1 MSIQITLNNL
11 QHQINTLKG
20 VNGLTNPLTEDI
32 NAATYKMTNLSSI
45 GLKDGSTNRAI
56 TIADSVL
63 EIDGAPYGNV
73 SNPLTANLDCGDH
86 SLSNVSAL
94 SFTGQES
101 SIYLDAGVITFT
113 HEVEF
118 GGNNVGDI
126 GEIACQNVDINGG
139 DLTYVAPNLRIA
151 NDLVLTAA
159 NISGNIPT
167 TFTKITVGT
176 SPNQFT
182 FGVNPTNN
190 LALYTGTVVQ
200 PSDLVGEVAYI
211 SADNGLTTDIVTFTD
226 TADSANHKLMLSSS
240 TPYRLQIDGK
250 QIMIEDDMTNYY
262 SKDAD
267 INTQHDIY
275 MNGHNIANI
284 GELGIGLS
292 QNKVLTLDGDDDLT
306 FDENKIVTSA
316 NIAGYID
323 GSNIFQQVYK
333 DSYLTDF
340 NPSYTTYEMH
350 IDLTPEL
357 AGQTPTLGYSVFIR
371 GHLNAIVLARLPSG
385 SDTVIGNECFDYE
398 LLVFGT
404 GRSWS
409 FNVDSVTAHNPY
421 VHTDGTQHE
430 LTFTADPDND
440 NSIICT
446 LNFEGINQNKI
457 MNSYSVVVNRF

>member
-1 MSIQITLNNL
+1 MFTTNIRLNSL
-11 QHQINTLKG
+11 QRQINALEAVEG
-20 VNGLTNPLTEDI
+20 VTNPMVADVDASNHKI
-32 NAATYKMTNLSSI
+32 TNLSSI
-45 GLKDGSTNRAI
+45 GLKDGATNRTI
-56 TIADSVL
+56 TLADSTIK
-63 EIDGAPYGNV
+63 IDGATYGGV
-73 SNPLTANLDCGDH
+73 SNPLTSDLDCNSKNLTSVEQITTGSVKFNDN
-86 SLSNVSAL
+86 SVLAPYAGNLEYAGNPVIVQGSAGFWL
-94 SFTGQES
+94 GS
-101 SIYLDAGVITFT
+101 YDM
-113 HEVEF
+113 
-118 GGNNVGDI
+118 GGNTISDAV
-126 GEIACQNVDINGG
+126 INGPSADFG
-139 DLTYVAPNLRIA
+139 
-151 NDLVLTAA
+151 
-159 NISGNIPT
+159 
-167 TFTKITVGT
+167 KITINGE
-176 SPNQFT
+176 PDQFT
-182 FGVNPTNN
+182 LAVDSTSKN
-190 LALYTGTVVQ
+190 LSLYTGSVVQ
-200 PSDLVGEVAYI
+200 PSDFVGEVAYI

>member
-1 MSIQITLNNL
+1 MNKKYHHNIYNMFTTNIRLNSL
-11 QHQINTLKG
+11 QRQINALEE
-20 VNGLTNPLTEDI
+20 VNGLTNPLISDVDASSHKIT
-32 NAATYKMTNLSSI
+32 KLSSVGI
-45 GLKDGSTNRAI
+45 LDGSTNRAI

-101 SIYLDAGVITFT
+101 SIYLNAGIITFT

-200 PSDLVGEVAYI
+200 PEDFVGEVAYI
-211 SADNGLTTDIVTFTD
+211 SADNGF
-226 TADSANHKLMLSSS
+226 
-240 TPYRLQIDGK
+240 R
-250 QIMIEDDMTNYY
+250 
-262 SKDAD
+262 
-267 INTQHDIY
+267 
-275 MNGHNIANI
+275 
-284 GELGIGLS
+284 
-292 QNKVLTLDGDDDLT
+292 
-306 FDENKIVTSA
+306 
-316 NIAGYID
+316 
-323 GSNIFQQVYK
+323 
-333 DSYLTDF
+333 
-340 NPSYTTYEMH
+340 
-350 IDLTPEL
+350 
-357 AGQTPTLGYSVFIR
+357 
-371 GHLNAIVLARLPSG
+371 
-385 SDTVIGNECFDYE
+385 
-398 LLVFGT
+398 
-404 GRSWS
+404 
-409 FNVDSVTAHNPY
+409 
-421 VHTDGTQHE
+421 
-430 LTFTADPDND
+430 
-440 NSIICT
+440 
-446 LNFEGINQNKI
+446 
-457 MNSYSVVVNRF
+457 